1 MLVFGD
7 SSKILNAAFDVIRT
21 TQLDPAATALNKL
34 PAKRTQVANLKYQ
47 TLTDISEDSHT
58 SLEKV
63 VIIIKDLDN
72 IFRKLA
78 ES

>member
-1 MLVFGD
+1 MEFGD
-7 SSKILNAAFDVIRT
+7 SSKIRNAAFGVIRT

-34 PAKRTQVANLKYQ
+34 PAKRTQVTNLKNQ
-47 TLTDISEDSHT
+47 ILAAISDDSHT

-63 VIIIKDLDN
+63 VIIIKDLDD

-78 ES
+78 